1 MPSVALNPCSPF
13 RTSCADA
20 GRDLS
25 DVLGGAE
32 KESSQDASAAF
43 LILQKAYTH
52 KRRVTN
58 R

>member
-32 KESSQDASAAF
+32 KEQPGCQRCFAYFAKSTHT
-43 LILQKAYTH
+43 QKESH
-52 KRRVTN
+52 
-58 R
+58 